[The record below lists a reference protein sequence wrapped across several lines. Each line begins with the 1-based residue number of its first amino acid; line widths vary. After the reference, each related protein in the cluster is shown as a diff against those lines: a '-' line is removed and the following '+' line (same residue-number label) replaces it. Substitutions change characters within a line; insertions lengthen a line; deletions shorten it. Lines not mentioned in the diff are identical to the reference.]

1 MSERPTESDWY
12 RGSEAPTVTSNS
24 KASTAGAGSNGGT
37 SPPRPD
43 AAGTTGSASSSST
56 RDAPKSAGRLMKE
69 ISEDFSTL
77 FRKEIELAKQELGQS
92 LSAKAKGAAIIAVAG
107 VLGFFALIFMLL
119 AIRDGLD
126 NLLWTWLADIV
137 TAFILLAIGAV
148 GALVAKKKLATPI
161 STELT
166 KQTIKEDVE
175 WAKTLGKQ

>member
-1 MSERPTESDWY
+1 MSDRPTEQDYY
-12 RGSEAPTVTSNS
+12 RGSDAPTVGNPVTNGQ
-24 KASTAGAGSNGGT
+24 KA
-37 SPPRPD
+37 
-43 AAGTTGSASSSST
+43 
-56 RDAPKSAGRLMKE
+56 KSAGQLMKE

-92 LSAKAKGAAIIAVAG
+92 MAAKAKGAAILAIVG
-107 VLGFFALIFMLL
+107 VLAFFALIFMLL

-137 TAFILLAIGAV
+137 TAVILLGIGAI
-148 GALVAKKKLATPI
+148 GALVAKKKLATPV

-166 KQTIKEDVE
+166 KQTIKEDVQ